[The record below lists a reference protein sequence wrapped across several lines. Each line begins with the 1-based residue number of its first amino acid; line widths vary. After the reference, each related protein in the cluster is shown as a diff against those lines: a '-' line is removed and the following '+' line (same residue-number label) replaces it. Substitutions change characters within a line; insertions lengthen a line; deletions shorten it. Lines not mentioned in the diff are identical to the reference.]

1 MLIAGVKYHQNRLP
15 VTEDKEQGES
25 GLWVKGGEDDR
36 KSYSRSCRDAST
48 IKAYTALAN
57 DLSFLA
63 VHKHL

>member
-1 MLIAGVKYHQNRLP
+1 MLMAGVKYHQNRLP
-15 VTEDKEQGES
+15 DAEDKEQRS
-25 GLWVKGGEDDR
+25 GLWVKGGEDGR